1 MTSQLPSTDDL
12 QVFVHVARRSSFVS
26 AAKDLGVSAAYVT
39 KRVKVLEAQLHAT
52 LFNRTTRRVVVS
64 EDGER
69 TYHWAQKILDDVDHL
84 VEEIGAKRKSPRGMV
99 RICSSFGF
107 GRNIVGP
114 ALSTLVERHPA
125 LQVRFEV
132 FDRLV
137 DVGAEGFDL
146 DVRVGDEIA
155 PHHIAKR
162 LASNHRVLCAAPAY
176 LKACGIPK
184 TLQDLANHNCLII
197 KERDHPFGVWRLRS
211 GTKEESVKVRG
222 SLSSNNGE
230 IVVRW
235 AVDGRGVILRSM
247 WDVLPL
253 LKTGELVQ
261 IFPDW
266 TQEANIWAV
275 YPARLETSAKIRV
288 CIDWLQEALS
298 LDTTHAR
305 IAKPRK
311 PGAASSITRRKATT
325 ST

>member
-1 MTSQLPSTDDL
+1 M
-12 QVFVHVARRSSFVS
+12 FVHVARRSSFAS

-39 KRVKVLEAQLHAT
+39 KRVKVLEASLGAT

-69 TYHWAQKILDDVDHL
+69 TYHWAQRILDDVDHL
-84 VEEIGAKRKSPRGMV
+84 VEEIGAKRESPRGMV

-114 ALSTLVERHPA
+114 ALSTLAARYPA
-125 LQVRFEV
+125 LQIRFEV

-155 PHHIAKR
+155 SHHIARK
-162 LASNHRVLCAAPAY
+162 LAANHRILCAAPAY
-176 LKACGIPK
+176 IQRHGMPK
-184 TLQDLANHNCLII
+184 LPAELANYNCLTI

-211 GTKEESVKVRG
+211 GIKEESVKVRG

-230 IVVRW
+230 IVVQW
-235 AVDGRGVILRSM
+235 AVDGHGIILRSM
-247 WDVLPL
+247 WDVLAL
-253 LKTGELVQ
+253 LQAGKLRQ
-261 IFPDW
+261 ILPEW
-266 TQEANIWAV
+266 VQEANIWAV

-288 CIDWLQEALS
+288 CIEWLQES
-298 LDTTHAR
+298 LPLEVAQKRLKRTE
-305 IAKPRK
+305 
-311 PGAASSITRRKATT
+311 
-325 ST
+325 